1 MAKYRIFCFVL
12 GLAAG
17 PITIVQAQLNRGV
30 MEGIVTD
37 PQRAVVV
44 GAEVV
49 VTNIGTNVASTT
61 KTNDT
66 GYYRVV
72 DLVPGRY
79 RAHFAAGGFSTT
91 DIVDIEV
98 LAGQVL
104 KMDAQLTL
112 GTTREAVSVEAIAPL
127 VETGAS
133 NFSHNVE
140 NQMIQEVPI
149 NGRDLQQ
156 LVYLLPGV
164 ANASGP
170 PGSNFGFSSQ
180 FGTFPDPTFTQGS
193 DVSVNGGQAGANSWY
208 LDGNLNLSGLAE
220 NIVVNPSPD
229 AVSEFAAITNGFA
242 AEYGHT
248 GGGVFNVV
256 LKSGTNAPHGNLYEF
271 VRNSATNARNPFT
284 SIDSTGQLIPD
295 RDLHFNNFGGTFGG
309 PVVLP
314 KIYNGKNKTFF
325 FVSVDQQVLHLD
337 GSQVFTV
344 PTPLMRQG
352 NFSEDPSTV
361 NGGLWNPYST
371 VGPNSSGLFT
381 RTAFGTP
388 VAGNPY
394 GAGGCTNTAVEAGA
408 ASGQPTCNFSSQIP
422 KSMLDPVAM
431 YFINSYPLPNYNDP
445 LSTCPMAANGQ
456 YRTCDNFLAGVGSSQ
471 DPLNLSLKF
480 DHQMSAKSTFFA
492 EWLVNPGEYNNYRVP
507 WSGASFPEGQFGY
520 GSAFPLWFRNQLA
533 GIGNTYIINPT
544 FINEFRASF
553 SRQSFTSHP
562 ATGGYPNSVTDLSGV
577 QKVLAP
583 VQLPALPFE
592 PEPSISIGLQA
603 NAGTA
608 LMGTPGWANGSSMA
622 ESYTYLDNVTK
633 ILGKHTLKA
642 GFMYRLEHAARTLN
656 GPDALN
662 FNGSLTQDPS
672 TGLGAPGLA
681 QFELGAVG
689 NTSQASFSAYPF
701 LRWREWGAY
710 IQDDFRITPNL
721 TLNIGLRYD
730 LNGYFKTREPGP
742 MSNFCLTCENPLT
755 GLPGEMVYWGDSE
768 FPNNSDMFPA
778 NKNDIA
784 PRFNFSWAPFKDRK
798 TVIRGGYD
806 IIYTNALQEFNNVGQ
821 GIASGPQW
829 QDYNN
834 YSGSFYPNQCA
845 PLSGNCVAFPLSD
858 TTTNKSTLTQPP
870 IPAGLVPPAAI
881 RDPSL
886 GASGLQIYVPASHD
900 PYMEEWSLDIQR
912 ELPFNMML
920 DVGYVGTHGIHLA
933 GDNFK
938 NLNYVPTADLI
949 KYKTQ
954 INALVPITDYYSGST
969 AQQLEAVYGSSM
981 LPLGTLL
988 KPYPFFG
995 ALPGEFVGAQV
1006 EFNGVTLYNG
1016 LNVKLQ
1022 KRYSNGL
1029 NFIAAYTFSKKIDN
1043 AAVSQLA
1050 SLVLDPIHSERTGL
1064 VGGRI
1069 GAEGLTAGGV
1079 WQDPDNENLDRTI
1092 APDDITHMFNF
1103 ASSYVLPVGKGKALL
1118 DTGGIVNAL
1127 LGGWRIT
1134 GNFTAQSGVPL
1145 HVTGPCNGLTCYP
1158 NLVGNPALSHSRS
1171 KTELEADWINVS
1183 AFEPVYGNDQSYWA
1197 NPNPNAPQWW
1207 QYGTAGAF
1215 LPGLRGPG
1223 FWNVDTSLSKEFHLT
1238 EQKYFQLRWE
1248 MFNSLNHMNL
1258 GLPNTNFCLPPGPDG
1273 ETNAVQQAGCTFGR
1287 ITNIQ
1292 TDPRSM
1298 QFALK
1303 FFF

>member
-1 MAKYRIFCFVL
+1 MLVLVL
-12 GLAAG
+12 GSIAG
-17 PITIVQAQLNRGV
+17 SITVLHAQLNRGV

-37 PQRAVVV
+37 PQRAAVG
-44 GAEVV
+44 GAEVG
-49 VTNIGTNVASTT
+49 VTNIDTNVASTT

-72 DLVPGRY
+72 DLVPGKY

-91 DIVDIEV
+91 DVVDIEV

-104 KMDAQLTL
+104 KVDAQLNL
-112 GTTREAVSVEAIAPL
+112 ATTREAISVSAAAPL
-127 VETGAS
+127 LETAAS
-133 NFSHNVE
+133 NFSHSVE
-140 NQMIQEVPI
+140 SRTIEEVPL

-156 LVYLLPGV
+156 LIYLLPGV
-164 ANASGP
+164 ANAAGP
-170 PGSNFGFSSQ
+170 PGSNFGFNSQ
-180 FGTFPDPTFTQGS
+180 FGTFPDPTYTQGS
-193 DVSVNGGQAGANSWY
+193 DVSVNGGQPGANAWY
-208 LDGNLNLSGLAE
+208 LDGNLNLSGLSE

-229 AVSEFAAITNGFA
+229 SVSEFHAITNGFA

-284 SIDSTGQLIPD
+284 SIDSQGNLIPD
-295 RDLHFNNFGGTFGG
+295 RELHFNNFGGTFGG

-344 PTPLMRQG
+344 PTPLMRKG

-361 NGGLWNPYST
+361 SNGLWDPYST

-388 VAGNPY
+388 VPGNPF
-394 GAGGCTNTAVEAGA
+394 GANGCLNTSVEAGA
-408 ASGQPTCNFSSQIP
+408 ASGQRTCNFSPQIP
-422 KSMLDPVAM
+422 QSRLDPVAM
-431 YFINSYPLPNYNDP
+431 SFINSYPMPNYNDP
-445 LSTCPMAANGQ
+445 LSTCPQATGGQ
-456 YRTCDNFLAGVGSSQ
+456 YKICQNYLAAVGSSQ

-480 DHQMSAKSTFFA
+480 DHRMSAKSTLFA
-492 EWLVNPGEYNNYRVP
+492 EFVYNPGQYNNFRVP
-507 WSGASFPEGQFGY
+507 WTGASFPEGQFGY
-520 GSAFPLWFRNQLA
+520 GSAFPLWFTNQVA
-533 GIGNTYIINPT
+533 GIGHTYIISPT
-544 FINEFRASF
+544 FINEFRASY
-553 SRQSFTSHP
+553 SRQSFTTHP
-562 ATGGYPNSVTDLSGV
+562 DTAGYPDSVTNLSSV
-577 QKVLAP
+577 QKLLAP
-583 VQLPALPFE
+583 VQLPALPYE
-592 PEPSISIGLQA
+592 PEPSITVGLQA
-603 NAGTA
+603 GAGNAQLGTSA
-608 LMGTPGWANGSSMA
+608 WSNGSSMA
-622 ESYTYLDNVTK
+622 EAYTYLDNITK

-656 GPDALN
+656 APDSLN
-662 FNGSLTQDPS
+662 FTGSLTQDPT

-681 QFELGAVG
+681 QFMLGAVG
-689 NTSQASFSAYPF
+689 NSSEASFTAYPY

-710 IQDDFRITPNL
+710 IQDDFRITSTL

-730 LNGYFKTREPGP
+730 INGYFKTREPGP
-742 MSNFCLTCENPLT
+742 MSNFCLSCPNPTT
-755 GLPGEMVYWGDSE
+755 GLPGEMVYWGDPG

-798 TVIRGGYD
+798 TIVRGGFD
-806 IIYTNALQEFNNVGQ
+806 IIYTNALQEFNNVGE

-829 QDYNN
+829 QSVNN

-845 PLSGNCVAFPLSD
+845 ALSGNCVAFPLSD
-858 TTTNKSTLTQPP
+858 TTVNKSTITQPA
-870 IPAGLVPPAAI
+870 IPAGLQPPAAI

-886 GASGLQIYVPASHD
+886 GAGTVQFYYPASHD
-900 PYMEEWSLDIQR
+900 PYVEEWSLDIQR
-912 ELPFNMML
+912 ELPANMML
-920 DVGYVGTHGIHLA
+920 DVGYVGNHGTHLA

-938 NLNYVPTADLI
+938 NFNYIPTNDLI
-949 KYKTQ
+949 QYKTQ
-954 INALVPITDYYSGST
+954 VNALVPITNFYSGTT
-969 AQQLEAVYGSSM
+969 AQQLEKVYGTSM

-995 ALPGEFVGAQV
+995 ALPGENIGAQV
-1006 EFNGVTLYNG
+1006 LFNGESIYNG
-1016 LNVKLQ
+1016 LNAKLQ
-1022 KRYSNGL
+1022 KHYSNGL

-1043 AAVSQLA
+1043 ASVSQIA
-1050 SLVLDPIHSERTGL
+1050 SLILDPIHTQRPGL
-1064 VGGRI
+1064 IGGRI
-1069 GAEGLTAGGV
+1069 GSQNQTAGGV
-1079 WQDPDNENLDRTI
+1079 WQDPDNEDMDRTI

-1103 ASSYVLPVGKGKALL
+1103 ASSYDLPIGKGKAFLN
-1118 DTGGIVNAL
+1118 TGGLVNAV

-1134 GNFTAQSGVPL
+1134 GNFSAESGVPL
-1145 HVTGPCNGLTCYP
+1145 HVTGPCNGLTCFP
-1158 NLVGNPALSHSRS
+1158 NLIGNPALSHSRP
-1171 KTELEADWINVS
+1171 KTQLEADWINS
-1183 AFEPVYGNDQSYWA
+1183 AAFEPAYGSDQSYWA
-1197 NPNPNAPQWW
+1197 NPNPNDPRWW
-1207 QYGTAGAF
+1207 QFGTAGAF

-1223 FWNVDTSLSKEFHLT
+1223 FWNLDTSLSKEFHLDD
-1238 EQKYFQLRWE
+1238 QRYFQFRWE
-1248 MFNSLNHMNL
+1248 MFNALNHMNL
-1258 GLPNTNFCLPPGPDG
+1258 GLPNTNFCLPPGPGG
-1273 ETNAVQQAGCTFGR
+1273 ETDTVHQAGCSFGL

-1303 FFF
+1303 FFW